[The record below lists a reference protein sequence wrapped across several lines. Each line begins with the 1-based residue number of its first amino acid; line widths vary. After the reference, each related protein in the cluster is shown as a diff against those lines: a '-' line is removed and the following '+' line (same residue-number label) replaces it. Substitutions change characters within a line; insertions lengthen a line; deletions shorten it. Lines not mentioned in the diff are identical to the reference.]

1 MILNTSIQGAVS
13 PVSQYASVK
22 TTNTEAD
29 VSNQSTQA
37 SATAVKH
44 TWDSFRDDVE
54 SDPVFAREMAE
65 AITFIPNKMTVN
77 LNEAPPLTDPVAH
90 KKWADQSVEFDRIA
104 EQVTE
109 QRIALFNRMKGEGA
123 SDADIYNEMIA
134 FNKTLPMDY
143 QAKAG
148 MLSVNE
154 YA

>member
-1 MILNTSIQGAVS
+1 MMILNTSIQSTA
-13 PVSQYASVK
+13 PQYPSVK
-22 TTNTEAD
+22 ATDA
-29 VSNQSTQA
+29 SNQVKQA
-37 SATAVKH
+37 SSTAVKH
-44 TWDSFRDDVE
+44 TWDSFRDDVGA
-54 SDPVFAREMAE
+54 DPVFAREMAE

-77 LNEAPPLTDPVAH
+77 LNETPPLSDPVAH

-148 MLSVNE
+148 MLGVNQ